1 MRPFSENSVHGVC
14 DTMEKGTGKQG
25 ERFQGIKEKKPQNGD
40 ISPILKKMVV
50 KRSYAVLRMLG

>member
-1 MRPFSENSVHGVC
+1 MRPFSENSVHGIC

-40 ISPILKKMVV
+40 ISPILKK
-50 KRSYAVLRMLG
+50 KWW